1 MEMKQHLGAFA
12 ITAPL
17 LVSLFAAG
25 PALGQ
30 KSGGILK
37 MYSPDSPASMS
48 ILEEG
53 TVFAQGPMMG
63 VFNNL
68 VMFDQHVKQ
77 NSLQSIVPD
86 LATGWSWSEDGTTLT
101 LPLRQGVKWH
111 DGKPF
116 TARDV
121 ECTWDLILE
130 KSSDKLRVNQ
140 RKSWYRNLERV
151 STNGDYEVTFH
162 LKRPQPAFP
171 MLLAAGHSPIYPCHV
186 PAREMRGHPIGT
198 GPFKFVEF
206 KPNERIAVAR
216 NPDYWKP
223 GRPYLDGIEYTIIR
237 DRSTATLAFISGK
250 FDMTFPNDL
259 TVPLQKNIESQMPD
273 AICELTPQG
282 GQNRNLL
289 VNRDKPPFDSPDL
302 RRAMALSFDRK
313 AFIDILSEGQG
324 EIGGV
329 LQPAPGGLW
338 GLPPELLKELPGY
351 DPDVQKNRTQARQ
364 IMQKLGYGPDNRL
377 KVKVTTRDIPYFRDA
392 AVILIDQ
399 LKEVYIDGEL
409 ETIDTTNWF
418 PKIRRLDFT
427 VGFNLQ
433 GSGPDPDQI
442 LDLLYGCGSSL
453 NWDGYCNPEVD
464 KLIEQQSIEADEGR
478 RKQLLWAIER
488 KLAEVGAR
496 PIIFY
501 SRQGTCRQP
510 YVKGLT
516 IMVNSVFN
524 GWRMED
530 VWLDK

>member
-1 MEMKQHLGAFA
+1 MKPSFCAFA
-12 ITAPL
+12 ATVL
-17 LVSLFAAG
+17 LIGMSAGGAAFA
-25 PALGQ
+25 Q
-30 KSGGILK
+30 KQGGILK

-53 TVFAQGPMMG
+53 SVSAQGPMMG

-68 VMFDQHVKQ
+68 VIFDQQVKQ
-77 NSLQSIVPD
+77 NSPQSIVPD
-86 LATGWSWSEDGTTLT
+86 LATGWSWNGDGTALT

-130 KSSDKLRVNQ
+130 KSSDKLRLNS

-171 MLLAAGHSPIYPCHV
+171 MLLADGPSPIYPCHV

-206 KPNERIAVAR
+206 KTNERITGGR
-216 NPDYWKP
+216 YPEYWKP

-250 FDMTFPNDL
+250 FDMTFPNTL
-259 TVPLQKNIESQMPD
+259 TVPLLRDVQNQMPQ
-273 AICELTPQG
+273 AICELTPDG
-282 GQNRNLL
+282 GLNRHLR
-289 VNRDKPPFDSPDL
+289 VNHNKPPFDSLDL
-302 RRAMALSFDRK
+302 RQAMALSLDRK

-324 EIGGV
+324 DIGGGV
-329 LQPAPGGLW
+329 QATHGGLW
-338 GLPPELLKELPGY
+338 GMPPDLLKELPGY
-351 DPDVQKNRTQARQ
+351 DPDVLKNRAQARQ
-364 IMQKLGYGPDNRL
+364 IMERLGYGADKKL
-377 KVKVTTRDIPYFRDA
+377 KIKVSTRDLPFYRDP

-409 ETIDTTNWF
+409 ETVDTTAYF
-418 PKIRRLDFT
+418 PKIMRKDFT
-427 VGFNLQ
+427 VGLNIQ
-433 GSGPDPDQI
+433 TSGPDPDQVFEFF
-442 LDLLYGCGSSL
+442 YGCDSKL
-453 NWDGYCNPEVD
+453 NWDGYCNPEIG
-464 KLIEQQSIEADEGR
+464 KLIEQQSSEANQER
-478 RKQLLWAIER
+478 RKQLVWTIER
-488 KLAEVGAR
+488 KLAEDVAR

-501 SRQGTCRQP
+501 NRAGTCWQP
-510 YVKGLT
+510 YVKGLN
-516 IMVNSVFN
+516 IMVNSIFN
-524 GWRMED
+524 GNRRED
-530 VWLDK
+530 IWLDK